1 MSTHSSILAGIIPWV
16 EESSGQQSIGSQESD
31 TTEHTRKHQRD
42 SSGCNV
48 TECI

>member
-1 MSTHSSILAGIIPWV
+1 MSTHSSILARIIPWV
-16 EESSGQQSIGSQESD
+16 EESSGQQSKESQESEM
-31 TTEHTRKHQRD
+31 TKHTCKHQRD